1 MKKQPIIAGN
11 WKMNKNPSEGK
22 LFIDDVQKNI
32 SEINN
37 LFIIFFPPSTGLY
50 NVQLKSPC
58 YLGAQNCHWEK
69 SGAYTGEI
77 SIDMLKDC
85 DVSYTIVGH
94 SERRQIFK
102 ESDQWV
108 NKKIRTLL
116 ANNIKPIL
124 CIGETL
130 QEREA
135 MKTENIL
142 ENQLQKG
149 LAGIEFLDN
158 CIIAYEPIWA
168 IGTGKT
174 ANKDQIK
181 MAHGYIKTVL
191 KKIYPDSFNCHI
203 LYGGSVNPKNAKE
216 LIQIKGV
223 DGFLI
228 GGASLDIKSFVSII
242 KIVSNI

>member
-22 LFIDDVQKNI
+22 LFIDDVQNVV

-37 LFIIFFPPSTGLY
+37 LSIIFFPPSTGLY
-50 NVQLKSPC
+50 NIQLRRPF

-85 DVSYTIVGH
+85 DVNYTIVGH

-130 QEREA
+130 QERES
-135 MKTENIL
+135 MQTENVLEEQLNKGLSGLQSL
-142 ENQLQKG
+142 EN
-149 LAGIEFLDN
+149 
-158 CIIAYEPIWA
+158 CVIAYEPFWA

-181 MAHGYIKTVL
+181 KAHEYIKAVL
-191 KKIYPDSFNCHI
+191 KKYTQIHLIVIYFM
-203 LYGGSVNPKNAKE
+203 
-216 LIQIKGV
+216 V
-223 DGFLI
+223 DQ
-228 GGASLDIKSFVSII
+228 
-242 KIVSNI
+242 

>member
-37 LFIIFFPPSTGLY
+37 LSIIFFPPSTGLY

-130 QEREA
+130 QERDA
-135 MKTENIL
+135 MQTENVL
-142 ENQLQKG
+142 EKQLYKG
-149 LAGIEFLDN
+149 FAGLKSLEN

-203 LYGGSVNPKNAKE
+203 LYGGSVNSKNAKE

>member
-11 WKMNKNPSEGK
+11 WKMNKKPSEGK
-22 LFIDDVQKNI
+22 FFMDDVQNMI

-37 LFIIFFPPSTGLY
+37 LSIIFFPPSTGLY
-50 NVQLKSPC
+50 NVQLKRPC

-85 DVSYTIVGH
+85 DVNYTIVGH

-108 NKKIRTLL
+108 NKKIRTLV
-116 ANNIKPIL
+116 ANDIKPIL

-130 QEREA
+130 QERES
-135 MKTENIL
+135 MQTENVL
-142 ENQLQKG
+142 EEQLNKG
-149 LAGIEFLDN
+149 LSGLQSLEN

-181 MAHGYIKTVL
+181 KAHDYIKTVL

-203 LYGGSVNPKNAKE
+203 LYGGSVNSKNAKE

-242 KIVSNI
+242 KIVSNA